1 MIFLL
6 IGAAIGVVLIALAV
20 QKRSAA
26 VRSISRG
33 LLISYFTLGLIVV
46 AGELYFRYAFA
57 QSENVITWATSNWL
71 ARYWHTNS
79 LGFRD
84 REWSEVDLRDK
95 TTVMITGDS
104 FAAGWGIEHPE
115 DRFGDVLASHLGD
128 SYAVVNLGVY
138 GTNTPEQ
145 LDLLRQYPLAQPDV
159 VIMQY
164 FLNDINYTMLSM
176 GLLPTATPTPAWA
189 MESALANFLY
199 TRWIGRLVDPS
210 YMRDWWED
218 NYAAYDNAVIWEA
231 HRAEIEA
238 YIDYV
243 DSINARLVVV
253 IFPNMLDP
261 VRSIPYVDRVA
272 AVFEEHGHTDILR
285 LFDAAAA
292 WAPQDRMVSARDTH
306 PSAAFHHHV
315 GDLLYERFFSS

>member
-6 IGAAIGVVLIALAV
+6 VWAAVGVILFALAIQRRSSAV
-20 QKRSAA
+20 Q
-26 VRSISRG
+26 SISRG
-33 LLISYFTLGLIVV
+33 LLVSYFTIGLVLL
-46 AGELYFRYAFA
+46 AGEVYFRYAFA
-57 QSENVITWATSNWL
+57 QSENVITWATENWL
-71 ARYWHTNS
+71 ARYWQTNS
-79 LGFRD
+79 LGYRD
-84 REWSEVDLRDK
+84 HEWSEADL
-95 TTVMITGDS
+95 TGTSTIMITGDS
-104 FAAGWGIEHPE
+104 FAAGWGIEDPA
-115 DRFGDVLASHLGD
+115 DRFGDVLAAQLGD
-128 SYAVVNLGVY
+128 SYAVINLGVY

-145 LDLLRQYPLAQPDV
+145 LDHLRTYPLTQPEA

-164 FLNDINYTMLSM
+164 FLNDINYAMLSL
-176 GLLPTATPTPAWA
+176 GLLPTATPTPSWA
-189 MESALANFLY
+189 RESALANFLY

-218 NYAAYDNAVIWEA
+218 NYAAYDNAAIWDV

-243 DSINARLVVV
+243 DSIGARLIVV

-272 AVFEEHGHTDILR
+272 AVFEDSGHENVLR

-292 WAPQDRMVSARDTH
+292 WTPEARMVSSRDTH
-306 PSAAFHHHV
+306 PSAAFHHYV
-315 GDLLYERFFSS
+315 GELLYERFFSS

>member
-6 IGAAIGVVLIALAV
+6 IWAAIGAGLIALAV
-20 QKRSAA
+20 QKRSAV

-33 LLISYFTLGLIVV
+33 LLISYFTLGLILL
-46 AGELYFRYAFA
+46 AGELYFRYIFA

-71 ARYWHTNS
+71 ARNWHTNT
-79 LGFRD
+79 LGYRD
-84 REWSEVDLRDK
+84 HEWSEADLTGK

-104 FAAGWGIEHPE
+104 FAAGWGIENPA
-115 DRFGDVLASHLGD
+115 DRFGDVLASHLGG

-159 VIMQY
+159 VVMQY

-176 GLLPTATPTPAWA
+176 GLLPTATPTPSWA

-231 HRAEIEA
+231 HRSEIEA

-243 DSINARLVVV
+243 DTIGARLIVV

-272 AVFEEHGHTDILR
+272 SVFEEHGHSDVLR
-285 LFDAAAA
+285 LFDATAA
-292 WAPQDRMVSARDTH
+292 WTPQDRMVSARDTH
-306 PSAAFHHHV
+306 PSAAFHHYV